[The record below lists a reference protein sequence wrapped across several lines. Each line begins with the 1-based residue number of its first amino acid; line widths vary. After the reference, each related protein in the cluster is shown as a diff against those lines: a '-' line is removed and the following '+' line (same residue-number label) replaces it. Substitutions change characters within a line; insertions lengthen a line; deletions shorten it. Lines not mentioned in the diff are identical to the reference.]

1 MLLLHIVNKYFPS
14 FRDKAIFQKHT
25 LLDIQ
30 NTYAFVF
37 LSYIM
42 ICIFQFVRYQDFT
55 YIIHCLRPMPYYFIC
70 DLLLC
75 EPIIFIHHGA
85 SFMLLQIYNHNLQ
98 MNPNVYYIQS
108 PIYTIA
114 FTEISTFFL
123 TLKCFLHKYRNQS
136 RLLTHIYNIINV
148 VFAITFFY
156 TRLYLFG
163 SEFVNGN
170 YYFLIL
176 QYDTIPQRVLSHI
189 SIYAILFLN
198 IYWSSLILQKI
209 FKPKVYTTPQRI
221 QNNGTL

>member
-1 MLLLHIVNKYFPS
+1 MLLLRIVHKYFPS
-14 FRDKAIFQKHT
+14 FRDNAIFQKHT

-30 NTYAFVF
+30 NTYAFV
-37 LSYIM
+37 LLCYLM
-42 ICIFQFVRYQDFT
+42 MCIFKFVHYQDFT
-55 YIIHCLRPMPYYFIC
+55 YIIHFLLPMPYYFVG

-75 EPIIFIHHGA
+75 EPIMFIHHAA
-85 SFMLLQIYNHNLQ
+85 SFTLLQIYNHHLQ
-98 MNPNVYYIQS
+98 MNPDVYYIQS

-123 TLKCFLHKYRNQS
+123 SLKCFLHKYRNQS

-148 VFAITFFY
+148 VFAITFLY
-156 TRLYLFG
+156 TRLYLMG

-170 YYFLIL
+170 YYFLCL
-176 QYDTIPQRVLSHI
+176 QYDTIPQMVLSHI
-189 SIYAILFLN
+189 SIYTIFFLN
-198 IYWSSLILQKI
+198 IYWSALILQKI